1 MKQLYMMMLGM
12 LVVIGSFAQNLQ
24 LKFIP
29 LAGNTSLVLD
39 DSIYQ
44 TKAGEPITVRK
55 FLFYVSHIQ
64 VKDVHGKTIPVKNN
78 YYLFSASDTAT
89 WNIAL
94 PIQPQMLSAVSFTI
108 GVDSI
113 KNVSGIQTGALDPM
127 LGMFWTWNTGYIFAK
142 LEGNSTASPLP
153 QQTFSYHV
161 GGYKHNENAAR
172 TIYIPINS
180 SHKVTTITIGANVL
194 SWFNGVNAL
203 SIKAH
208 PLCHSPG
215 KLAMQIADN
224 YSNMFQLL
232 KVQ

>member
-1 MKQLYMMMLGM
+1 MKQLYLLILGL
-12 LVVIGSFAQNLQ
+12 LVVISSFAQSLQ

-29 LAGNTSLVLD
+29 LAGNTSLVLN

-55 FLFYVSHIQ
+55 FLFYVSHIH
-64 VKDVHGKTIPVKNN
+64 VKDVHGNTIPVKNN

-89 WNIAL
+89 WNIQL
-94 PIQPQMLSAVSFTI
+94 PIQPQILSAVSFTI

-142 LEGNSTASPLP
+142 LEGNSTVSPLP

-161 GGYKHNENAAR
+161 GGYKHNENASK
-172 TIYIPINS
+172 TIHIPINS
-180 SHKVTTITIGANVL
+180 SHKVSTIIIGANVL
-194 SWFNGVNAL
+194 NWFNGVNDL

-224 YSNMFQLL
+224 YSKMFQLL